1 MPSFLEL
8 YHHCI
13 VTSYKQEMIKLLEAV
28 NRKAFKWCFKIGK
41 YDFLSQLLSEAD
53 WHNLKYI

>member
-28 NRKAFKWCFKIGK
+28 NRKA
-41 YDFLSQLLSEAD
+41 
-53 WHNLKYI
+53 LKFRTFRT